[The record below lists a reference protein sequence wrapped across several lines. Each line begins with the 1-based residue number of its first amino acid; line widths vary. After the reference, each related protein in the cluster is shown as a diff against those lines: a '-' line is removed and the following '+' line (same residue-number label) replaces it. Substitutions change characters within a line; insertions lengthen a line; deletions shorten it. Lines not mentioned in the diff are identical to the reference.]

1 MALQYWL
8 ACVLTCQLARRRFFV
23 AMLCTDRWFHLVLNA
38 VHFCIAFCF
47 QQGNLHWKKWKNK
60 RKTIPF
66 IYFHVRLLFHQMTQ
80 FTYQRATGYFLI
92 AQVSDI
98 GSHHQQQQASLFG
111 CFPLVGNRLVI
122 MLFCRICK
130 LFHKKITERVWL
142 FAEFQQLRY
151 YWHLTRF
158 KWRKL
163 HLIVWKRK
171 GLGTCILLKIE
182 C

>member
-8 ACVLTCQLARRRFFV
+8 ACVLTCQLAKRRSFV
-23 AMLCTDRWFHLVLNA
+23 AMLCTCRWFHLVLNV

-47 QQGNLHWKKWKNK
+47 QQGNLHWKKRKNK
-60 RKTIPF
+60 RDNTV
-66 IYFHVRLLFHQMTQ
+66 HLFLCKIIFPSKDT
-80 FTYQRATGYFLI
+80 FYISTRDWVFLI

-130 LFHKKITERVWL
+130 VFHKKITERVWL

-171 GLGTCILLKIE
+171 GLGTYILLKIE